1 MFRWRWI
8 NAKAINTTGK
18 YMNWSCVQLGFV
30 YNLVECF
37 ALVCFD
43 LRFSLSL
50 SIDCNAFENVMWW
63 SIFDNLSLNPNA
75 FCLGK
80 STSHAIT
87 FGYTQACTVRY
98 RPKRKWLFFYAIW
111 SGSLNWNRKQNWS
124 HFTIYNSSNEF
135 LPHKC
140 KYTTRKTSTGLSES
154 NFDNV
159 NVGGWVCAASIR
171 NYIES
176 QLQTMTFVIV

>member
-18 YMNWSCVQLGFV
+18 YMNWSCVQLSIIWLNASRWYV
-30 YNLVECF
+30 SIY
-37 ALVCFD
+37 D
-43 LRFSLSL
+43 SLLL

-87 FGYTQACTVRY
+87 FGYTQAY